1 MNRKKPKPKITV
13 VRGINQMTTLTTLI
27 VITGSILA
35 IVGVGVAIWSIVT
48 TRKKYYEDYIRR
60 KRGAED

>member
-1 MNRKKPKPKITV
+1 M
-13 VRGINQMTTLTTLI
+13 TTLI

-48 TRKKYYEDYIRR
+48 MRKKYYKDYMSR
-60 KRGAED
+60 KHRAED

>member
-1 MNRKKPKPKITV
+1 
-13 VRGINQMTTLTTLI
+13 MTTLTTLI

>member
-1 MNRKKPKPKITV
+1 
-13 VRGINQMTTLTTLI
+13 MTTLTTLI

-60 KRGAED
+60 KRRAQD

>member
-1 MNRKKPKPKITV
+1 M
-13 VRGINQMTTLTTLI
+13 TTLI

-35 IVGVGVAIWSIVT
+35 IAGVGVAIWSIIT
-48 TRKKYYEDYIRR
+48 TRKKHRDVYIRR

>member
-1 MNRKKPKPKITV
+1 
-13 VRGINQMTTLTTLI
+13 MTTLTTLI

-48 TRKKYYEDYIRR
+48 TRKKYYKDYMRR
-60 KRGAED
+60 KRGADD

>member
-1 MNRKKPKPKITV
+1 M
-13 VRGINQMTTLTTLI
+13 TTLI

-35 IVGVGVAIWSIVT
+35 IVGVGVAIWSIIT
-48 TRKKYYEDYIRR
+48 TRKKYSDAYMRR